1 MTEPSPERLTSLPSR
16 AELLGKADWLR
27 ALGPRETASPAH
39 VRFVDWI
46 SDELAA
52 LGRQVRRDAHTF
64 DRWSVPDVGCAL
76 TVHDTSGG
84 DLAIPVASAYP
95 YSGRTG
101 PVGVSGPLQL
111 VRCGARWSGVAGKIA
126 VIEVPHPSV
135 PVRLLLD
142 DVGHLPAGAR
152 GFPESYRHPV
162 LSAKVFGPNLAA
174 ARAAGAIGVVAV
186 WQGATAAQVAGQ
198 YVPFDLPYRDI
209 PAVWVAGEHGQ
220 QLLDNARRG
229 SRATLTLDA
238 TLSPASMVDTVW
250 TVVEGETA
258 AESILVVTHTD
269 GGNAVEENG
278 ALGVLE
284 LVRLFT
290 AGPRPERTLVFV
302 FLGTHLRIPAVTD
315 HGLAMTA
322 WLEAHPERWSGE
334 GTAARAVAGLVIE
347 HLGALVR
354 ARQRPGEP
362 VEPEVELI
370 YATNAVMADIV
381 RKSWTGR
388 QRGKALI
395 ARPTLVH
402 LGEGQPLYHKRIPA
416 IALASVPAYLLE
428 ATTADV
434 VDTDLMS
441 EQIGSFARALLML
454 DGMPAYLL
462 GRADRQGLVS
472 KALQGIQLLVIYV
485 RVRLLA
491 WLSTFRRARR

>member
-1 MTEPSPERLTSLPSR
+1 MTEPSPERLTSLSSR

-27 ALGPRETASPAH
+27 ALGPRETASPEH
-39 VRFVDWI
+39 VRFVERI
-46 SDELAA
+46 ADELTA
-52 LGRQVRRDAHTF
+52 LGRQVRRDTHTF
-64 DRWSVPDVGCAL
+64 DRWSVPGTGCAL
-76 TVHDTSGG
+76 TVHDTAGG
-84 DLAIPVASAYP
+84 NLAIPVASAYP
-95 YSGRTG
+95 YSGLTG
-101 PVGVSGPLQL
+101 PAGVTGPLQF
-111 VRCGARWSGVAGKIA
+111 VRCGARWSGVRGKIA
-126 VIEVPHPSV
+126 VIETPDPSV

-142 DVGHLPAGAR
+142 DVGHLPAGAG

-198 YVPFDLPYRDI
+198 YVPYDLPYRDI
-209 PAVWVAGEHGQ
+209 PAIWVAGEHGQ

-238 TLSPASMVDTVW
+238 TLFPASTVDTVW
-250 TVVEGETA
+250 TVVEGETT
-258 AESILVVTHTD
+258 AESILVATHTD

-284 LVRLFT
+284 LVRLFA
-290 AGPRPERTLVFV
+290 AGLRPKRTLVFV
-302 FLGTHLRIPAVTD
+302 FLAAHLRIPAVTD
-315 HGLAMTA
+315 RGLAMTA
-322 WLEAHPERWSGE
+322 WLEAHPEWWSGE

-362 VEPEVELI
+362 VDSEVELI
-370 YATNAVMADIV
+370 YATNAAMQDVA
-381 RKSWTGR
+381 RKSWIGR
-388 QRGKALI
+388 QRGEALL

-402 LGEGQPLYHKRIPA
+402 LGEGQPLYHKGIPT

-434 VDTDLMS
+434 VDTDLMN
-441 EQIGSFARALLML
+441 EQIGTFVRALLML
-454 DGMPAYLL
+454 EGMPAHQL
-462 GRADRQGLVS
+462 GRADQQGLVS
-472 KALQGIQLLVIYV
+472 KVLQGIQLLVIFV
-485 RVRLLA
+485 RVRLVA
-491 WLSTFRRARR
+491 WLSTFRRTSR